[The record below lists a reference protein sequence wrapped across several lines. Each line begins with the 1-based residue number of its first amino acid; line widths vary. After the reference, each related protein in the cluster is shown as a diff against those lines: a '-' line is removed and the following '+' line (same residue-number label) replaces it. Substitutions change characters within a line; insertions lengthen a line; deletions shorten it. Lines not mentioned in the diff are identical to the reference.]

1 MLRFHP
7 IANAKAAEAYYTK
20 SDGGYYLGD
29 KDLGCEW
36 LGKGADMLGLKGR
49 PDFEQF
55 KRLIRGL
62 DPHTGEQITTKP
74 RTEEGI
80 PGWDVTA
87 SVPKGV
93 TVALERGDGR
103 VQGVISRAK
112 TLALADLE
120 RYATTRVRKGG
131 EQDDRLTNNL
141 VAYAVEHPETRPA
154 KGDGLPDMDRHWH
167 IVVMNL
173 TFDPVEKEWKAV
185 KFRQIMDLRKY
196 FDRRFDMYVAK
207 GMTDLGYRVETKYKS
222 DGAGGKRYFSWDI
235 GGMPQSLVQKF
246 SRRTAEVEKLA
257 AELHVESPTGKDKL
271 GATSRQ
277 HKRTDMTLEDYR
289 RYWDGRVTDDEA
301 RQVAETIK
309 AAMTGQNPP
318 PQNTA
323 ERGVAFALGHQFER
337 RSVVPLTELEI
348 TAYERS
354 MGGAV
359 PEQIGPEL
367 VRQGM
372 LVKDGEATTRG
383 VLAEEAKIIAFAR
396 EGRGTCRPLGVGER
410 LPAGLLPPELP
421 SGTAPQTETATLPA
435 LGQQKGRPDES
446 RRPSD
451 PAFHPVA
458 TPDTA
463 TLSPEQQTVL
473 QDHFRDPAK
482 MVGLSPEQLR
492 LAQHVWTSHDRL
504 ILIRGAAGT
513 GKTTAMKATIAGIDA
528 PVVVLAPSADAS
540 RGVLRGEGFQRA
552 DTVAAF
558 LGSKDMQRRAANGV
572 IWIDEAGQLPI
583 RDLSRLTD
591 VATAQNARIVL
602 QGDPKQH
609 RSVARDGNMF
619 HVLQQYAGLPV
630 AELKDIKRQKGRYR
644 EAVALIDRGEFVKAH
659 DTLDELGYIRQVP
672 VWDHNKPLVDDYL
685 DAVRN
690 GKSVLVVA
698 PTHREGDEIT
708 AEIRK
713 RLKEEGKIGDEE
725 REFTRLVPL
734 NLSEA
739 QRTDPASYEPGQVA
753 SFFRASGAIKAGQ
766 RVPVTG
772 DRIPDLAGRGAKLAL
787 YGPDRIRLALGDTI
801 RTTANVK
808 DTAGK
813 RIDNGT
819 FLTVAGFTDK
829 AIEVVTPSGQRRF
842 LPASVGHIQHGYVS
856 TSHASQGKT
865 VDVVLGAMGSESLPA
880 INAEQFYVTAS
891 RGRERF
897 TLYTD
902 LSPAALRE
910 AIQKQDRRKS
920 ATELVGEPRPSPR
933 RRALR
938 DRALWLVRRARSI
951 YKSLRE
957 RSEQA
962 MADRQQERHLG
973 YAR

>member
-1 MLRFHP
+1 
-7 IANAKAAEAYYTK
+7 
-20 SDGGYYLGD
+20 
-29 KDLGCEW
+29 
-36 LGKGADMLGLKGR
+36 
-49 PDFEQF
+49 
-55 KRLIRGL
+55 
-62 DPHTGEQITTKP
+62 
-74 RTEEGI
+74 
-80 PGWDVTA
+80 
-87 SVPKGV
+87 
-93 TVALERGDGR
+93 
-103 VQGVISRAK
+103 
-112 TLALADLE
+112 
-120 RYATTRVRKGG
+120 
-131 EQDDRLTNNL
+131 
-141 VAYAVEHPETRPA
+141 
-154 KGDGLPDMDRHWH
+154 
-167 IVVMNL
+167 
-173 TFDPVEKEWKAV
+173 
-185 KFRQIMDLRKY
+185 
-196 FDRRFDMYVAK
+196 
-207 GMTDLGYRVETKYKS
+207 
-222 DGAGGKRYFSWDI
+222 
-235 GGMPQSLVQKF
+235 
-246 SRRTAEVEKLA
+246 
-257 AELHVESPTGKDKL
+257 
-271 GATSRQ
+271 
-277 HKRTDMTLEDYR
+277 
-289 RYWDGRVTDDEA
+289 
-301 RQVAETIK
+301 
-309 AAMTGQNPP
+309 
-318 PQNTA
+318 
-323 ERGVAFALGHQFER
+323 
-337 RSVVPLTELEI
+337 
-348 TAYERS
+348 
-354 MGGAV
+354 
-359 PEQIGPEL
+359 
-367 VRQGM
+367 
-372 LVKDGEATTRG
+372 
-383 VLAEEAKIIAFAR
+383 
-396 EGRGTCRPLGVGER
+396 
-410 LPAGLLPPELP
+410 
-421 SGTAPQTETATLPA
+421 
-435 LGQQKGRPDES
+435 
-446 RRPSD
+446 
-451 PAFHPVA
+451 
-458 TPDTA
+458 
-463 TLSPEQQTVL
+463 
-473 QDHFRDPAK
+473 
-482 MVGLSPEQLR
+482 
-492 LAQHVWTSHDRL
+492 
-504 ILIRGAAGT
+504 
-513 GKTTAMKATIAGIDA
+513 MKATIAGIDA

-540 RGVLRGEGFQRA
+540 RGVLRSEGFQRA

-558 LGSKDMQRRAANGV
+558 LGSKEMQRKAKNGV
-572 IWIDEAGQLPI
+572 IWIDEAGLLPI
-583 RDLSRLTD
+583 RDLARLTD

-619 HVLQQYAGLPV
+619 HVLQQFAGLPV

-685 DAVRN
+685 DAVNR

-739 QRTDPASYEPGQVA
+739 QRTDPGSYEPGQVA

-787 YGPDRIRLALGDTI
+787 YDSDRIRLALGDTI

-829 AIEVVTPSGQRRF
+829 AIEVITPSGQRRF
-842 LPASVGHIQHGYVS
+842 LKNDVGHIQHGYVS

-902 LSPAALRE
+902 LSPAVLRE

-933 RRALR
+933 RRAFR
-938 DRALWLVRRARSI
+938 EKALWLVRRARSI

-957 RSEQA
+957 RAEQA
-962 MADRQQERHLG
+962 IADRQQERRLSYG
-973 YAR
+973 R